1 MVENIDNNID
11 NIHKIKKSE
20 TPNKDFDE
28 EKNIE
33 QSQAIIQEREE
44 AKREQE
50 EEAGRLFQQ
59 NFPDEA
65 STINGNIESQ
75 PIKNESQ

>member
-44 AKREQE
+44 AKRKQREEAERLVQRNFDNANPINENIKPQQIE
-50 EEAGRLFQQ
+50 EE
-59 NFPDEA
+59 
-65 STINGNIESQ
+65 SQ
-75 PIKNESQ
+75 